1 MFKAKNLIFLSIF
14 VLLAG
19 CSGGDDDSINAVEV
33 TISSSNE
40 EPNYNETYTISWESN
55 ASQCYAQS
63 NTGSWLGELEPSG
76 SQDFVAKREG
86 LANYGLQCRTS
97 INFASAST
105 DIEVQKDFIDY
116 FDFTNAESFN
126 VGSLTFNSDSDIRVL
141 DNSISDFNQDFR
153 LDLIMLIEDERTP
166 SPGDS
171 EFYIL
176 VFYGQDPELI
186 TDENPY
192 SFVEIN
198 NGNCVADMLIRNDY
212 NFDSAPDLMTVSSSH
227 EDSLGKRGICFFIST
242 PDGLVLQDEDYLI
255 NDTALD
261 LSAVNVGS
269 QLIYDLTT
277 DGRPDVFMMGNGGS
291 TDLPFYVVPSESGPS
306 IQLSVPLDTLNPYTR
321 SNGCNEGLVFLC
333 DWIANDYQFKSS
345 VLISADSDGVLDLV
359 HSISTIDGG
368 QYNLYNTRLDNIYFD
383 FSAPILNFINRSISD
398 PNGYAVTL
406 EAFDANIDGN
416 LDLFSVEKNELSNI
430 FKFNFY
436 EKIISSE
443 DETNEL
449 SATNNGDFLEEFIF
463 SDGFAFTNEILTF
476 DVNFDGLQDIF
487 SSYTELPFKID
498 NAQSEKHFLAYEKS
512 YITNE
517 DESITQ
523 DWITQDFSESIGING
538 QSVSNSWVD
547 FDMDNDI
554 DVVLIIP
561 EVQEDSSVKYNFE
574 IYLNN
579 SLF

>member
-14 VLLAG
+14 VLLVG

-63 NTGSWLGELEPSG
+63 ITGSWLGELEPSG

-166 SPGDS
+166 SAGDS

-406 EAFDANIDGN
+406 EAFDANLDGN

>member
-14 VLLAG
+14 VLLVG
-19 CSGGDDDSINAVEV
+19 CSGGDVDPINAVEV

-55 ASQCYAQS
+55 SSQCYAQS
-63 NTGSWLGELEPSG
+63 ITGSWLGELEPSG

-105 DIEVQKDFIDY
+105 DIEVQKDFVDY

-126 VGSLTFNSDSDIRVL
+126 IGSLTFNSDSDIRVL

-166 SPGDS
+166 SAGDS

-227 EDSLGKRGICFFIST
+227 EDSQGKRGICFFIST

-255 NDTALD
+255 NDTVLD

-406 EAFDANIDGN
+406 EAFDANLDGN

-449 SATNNGDFLEEFIF
+449 SATNNGSFLEEFIF
-463 SDGFAFTNEILTF
+463 NDGFAFTNEILTF

-487 SSYTELPFKID
+487 SPYTELPFKTD

>member
-14 VLLAG
+14 VLLVG

-63 NTGSWLGELEPSG
+63 ITGSWLGELEPSG

-105 DIEVQKDFIDY
+105 DIEVQKDFVDY

-126 VGSLTFNSDSDIRVL
+126 IGSLTFNSDSDIRVL

-166 SPGDS
+166 SAGDS

-198 NGNCVADMLIRNDY
+198 NGNCVADMLVRNDY

-227 EDSLGKRGICFFIST
+227 EDSQGKRGICFFIST

-255 NDTALD
+255 NDTVLD

-321 SNGCNEGLVFLC
+321 SNGCNEGLAFLC

-406 EAFDANIDGN
+406 EAFDANLDGN

-449 SATNNGDFLEEFIF
+449 SATNNGSFLEEFIF
-463 SDGFAFTNEILTF
+463 NDGFAFTNEILTF

-487 SSYTELPFKID
+487 LHTLNFPSKQTMLSLKNTFWHMKRAILLMRMNQLHRIGL
-498 NAQSEKHFLAYEKS
+498 HRIFLNRLALMGK
-512 YITNE
+512 
-517 DESITQ
+517 
-523 DWITQDFSESIGING
+523 
-538 QSVSNSWVD
+538 V
-547 FDMDNDI
+547 
-554 DVVLIIP
+554 
-561 EVQEDSSVKYNFE
+561 
-574 IYLNN
+574 
-579 SLF
+579 

>member
-14 VLLAG
+14 VLLVG
-19 CSGGDDDSINAVEV
+19 CSGGDDDSINEVEV

-63 NTGSWLGELEPSG
+63 ITGSWLGELEPSG

-383 FSAPILNFINRSISD
+383 LSAPILNFINRSISD

-406 EAFDANIDGN
+406 EAFDANLDGN

-449 SATNNGDFLEEFIF
+449 SATNNGDFLEEFMF

>member
-14 VLLAG
+14 LLLVG

-40 EPNYNETYTISWESN
+40 QPNYNETYTISWESN

-63 NTGSWLGELEPSG
+63 ITGSWLGELEPSG
-76 SQDFVAKREG
+76 SQDFIAKREG

-166 SPGDS
+166 SAGDS

-192 SFVEIN
+192 SFVDIN

-242 PDGLVLQDEDYLI
+242 PDGLVLQDEDYLV
-255 NDTALD
+255 NDTVLD
-261 LSAVNVGS
+261 LTAVNVGS

-406 EAFDANIDGN
+406 EAFDANLDGN

-487 SSYTELPFKID
+487 SSYTELPFKAD
-498 NAQSEKHFLAYEKS
+498 NAQFEKHFLVYEKS

-561 EVQEDSSVKYNFE
+561 EVQEDFSVKYNFE

>member
-14 VLLAG
+14 LLLVG
-19 CSGGDDDSINAVEV
+19 CSGGDDESINAVEV

-63 NTGSWLGELEPSG
+63 ITGSWLGELEPSG
-76 SQDFVAKREG
+76 SQDFIAKREG

-105 DIEVQKDFIDY
+105 DVEVQKDFIDY

-126 VGSLTFNSDSDIRVL
+126 VGSLTFNSENDIRVL

-306 IQLSVPLDTLNPYTR
+306 IQLNFPLDTLNPYTR

-406 EAFDANIDGN
+406 EAFDANLDGN

-449 SATNNGDFLEEFIF
+449 SATNNGDFLEEFMF

-517 DESITQ
+517 DESVTQ

>member
-63 NTGSWLGELEPSG
+63 ITGSWLGELEPSG

-242 PDGLVLQDEDYLI
+242 PDGLVLQDEDYLM

>member
-14 VLLAG
+14 ALLVG

-63 NTGSWLGELEPSG
+63 ITGSWLGELEPSG
-76 SQDFVAKREG
+76 SQDFIAKREG

-166 SPGDS
+166 SAGDS

-192 SFVEIN
+192 SFVDIN

-242 PDGLVLQDEDYLI
+242 PDGLVLQDEDYLV
-255 NDTALD
+255 NDTVLD

-383 FSAPILNFINRSISD
+383 FSAPVLNFINRSISD

-406 EAFDANIDGN
+406 EAFDANLDGN

-487 SSYTELPFKID
+487 SSYTELPFKAD
-498 NAQSEKHFLAYEKS
+498 NAQSEKHFLVYEKS

-523 DWITQDFSESIGING
+523 DWITQDFSDSIGING

-561 EVQEDSSVKYNFE
+561 EVQEDFSVKYNFE

>member
-1 MFKAKNLIFLSIF
+1 MFKGKNLIFLSIF
-14 VLLAG
+14 LLLVG

-63 NTGSWLGELEPSG
+63 ITGSWLGELEPSG
-76 SQDFVAKREG
+76 SQDFIAKREG

-166 SPGDS
+166 SAGDS

-242 PDGLVLQDEDYLI
+242 PDGLVLQDEDYLV

-261 LSAVNVGS
+261 LTAVNVGS

-383 FSAPILNFINRSISD
+383 FSAPVLNFINRSISD

-406 EAFDANIDGN
+406 EAFDANLDGN

-487 SSYTELPFKID
+487 SSYTELPFKAD
-498 NAQSEKHFLAYEKS
+498 NAQFEKHFLVYEKS

-561 EVQEDSSVKYNFE
+561 EVQEDFSVKYNFE

>member
-14 VLLAG
+14 ALLVG

-63 NTGSWLGELEPSG
+63 ITGSWLGELEPSG
-76 SQDFVAKREG
+76 SQDFIAKREG

-166 SPGDS
+166 SAGDS

-192 SFVEIN
+192 SFVDIN

-242 PDGLVLQDEDYLI
+242 PDGLVLQDEDYLV

-383 FSAPILNFINRSISD
+383 FSAPVLNFINRSISD

-406 EAFDANIDGN
+406 EAFDANLDGN

-487 SSYTELPFKID
+487 SSYTELPFKAD
-498 NAQSEKHFLAYEKS
+498 NAQFEKHFLVYEKS

-561 EVQEDSSVKYNFE
+561 EVQEDFSVKYNFE

>member
-14 VLLAG
+14 LLLVG

-166 SPGDS
+166 SAGDS

-333 DWIANDYQFKSS
+333 DWIADDYQFKSS

-383 FSAPILNFINRSISD
+383 FSAPVLNFINRSISD

-406 EAFDANIDGN
+406 EAFDANLDGN

>member
-14 VLLAG
+14 VLLVG

-63 NTGSWLGELEPSG
+63 ITGSWLGELEPSG

-105 DIEVQKDFIDY
+105 DIEVQKDFVDY

-126 VGSLTFNSDSDIRVL
+126 IGSLTFNSDSDIRVL

-166 SPGDS
+166 SAGDS

-198 NGNCVADMLIRNDY
+198 NGNCVADMLVRNDY

-227 EDSLGKRGICFFIST
+227 EDSQGKRGICFFIST

-255 NDTALD
+255 NDTVLD

-291 TDLPFYVVPSESGPS
+291 TDLPFYIVPSESGPS

-406 EAFDANIDGN
+406 EAFDANLDGN

-449 SATNNGDFLEEFIF
+449 SATNNGSFLEEFIF
-463 SDGFAFTNEILTF
+463 NDGFAFTNEILTF

-487 SSYTELPFKID
+487 SPYTELPFKTD

>member
-14 VLLAG
+14 LLLVG

-63 NTGSWLGELEPSG
+63 ITGSWLGELEPSG
-76 SQDFVAKREG
+76 SQDFIAKREG

-166 SPGDS
+166 SAGDS

-242 PDGLVLQDEDYLI
+242 PDGLVLQDEDYLV

-306 IQLSVPLDTLNPYTR
+306 IQLSIPLDTLNPYTR

-383 FSAPILNFINRSISD
+383 FSAPVLNFINRSISD

-406 EAFDANIDGN
+406 EAFDANLDGN

-487 SSYTELPFKID
+487 SSYTELPFKAD
-498 NAQSEKHFLAYEKS
+498 NAQFEKHFLAYEKS

-523 DWITQDFSESIGING
+523 NWITQDFSESIGING

-561 EVQEDSSVKYNFE
+561 EVQEDFSVKYNFE

>member
-1 MFKAKNLIFLSIF
+1 
-14 VLLAG
+14 
-19 CSGGDDDSINAVEV
+19 
-33 TISSSNE
+33 
-40 EPNYNETYTISWESN
+40 
-55 ASQCYAQS
+55 
-63 NTGSWLGELEPSG
+63 
-76 SQDFVAKREG
+76 
-86 LANYGLQCRTS
+86 
-97 INFASAST
+97 
-105 DIEVQKDFIDY
+105 
-116 FDFTNAESFN
+116 
-126 VGSLTFNSDSDIRVL
+126 
-141 DNSISDFNQDFR
+141 
-153 LDLIMLIEDERTP
+153 MLIEDERTP
-166 SPGDS
+166 SAGDS

-383 FSAPILNFINRSISD
+383 FSAPILNSINRSISD

-406 EAFDANIDGN
+406 EAFDANLDGN

-449 SATNNGDFLEEFIF
+449 SATNNGDFLEEFMF

-561 EVQEDSSVKYNFE
+561 EVQEDSSVKYSFE

>member
-1 MFKAKNLIFLSIF
+1 
-14 VLLAG
+14 
-19 CSGGDDDSINAVEV
+19 
-33 TISSSNE
+33 
-40 EPNYNETYTISWESN
+40 
-55 ASQCYAQS
+55 
-63 NTGSWLGELEPSG
+63 
-76 SQDFVAKREG
+76 
-86 LANYGLQCRTS
+86 
-97 INFASAST
+97 
-105 DIEVQKDFIDY
+105 
-116 FDFTNAESFN
+116 
-126 VGSLTFNSDSDIRVL
+126 
-141 DNSISDFNQDFR
+141 
-153 LDLIMLIEDERTP
+153 
-166 SPGDS
+166 
-171 EFYIL
+171 
-176 VFYGQDPELI
+176 
-186 TDENPY
+186 
-192 SFVEIN
+192 
-198 NGNCVADMLIRNDY
+198 
-212 NFDSAPDLMTVSSSH
+212 MTVSSSH

-242 PDGLVLQDEDYLI
+242 PDGLVLQDEDYLM

>member
-14 VLLAG
+14 ALLVG

-63 NTGSWLGELEPSG
+63 ITGSWLGELEPSG
-76 SQDFVAKREG
+76 SQDFIAKREG

-166 SPGDS
+166 SAGDS

-192 SFVEIN
+192 SFVDIN

-242 PDGLVLQDEDYLI
+242 PDGLVLQDEDYLV
-255 NDTALD
+255 NDTVLD

-306 IQLSVPLDTLNPYTR
+306 IQLSIPLDTLNPYTR

-368 QYNLYNTRLDNIYFD
+368 QYNLYNTRLDNVYFD
-383 FSAPILNFINRSISD
+383 FSAPVLNFINRSISD

-406 EAFDANIDGN
+406 EAFDANLDGN

-487 SSYTELPFKID
+487 SSYTELPFKAD
-498 NAQSEKHFLAYEKS
+498 NAQSEKHFLVYEKS

-523 DWITQDFSESIGING
+523 DWITQDFSDSIGING

-561 EVQEDSSVKYNFE
+561 EVQEDFSVKYNFE

>member
-14 VLLAG
+14 VLLVG
-19 CSGGDDDSINAVEV
+19 CSGGNDDSINAVEV

-63 NTGSWLGELEPSG
+63 ITGSWLGELEPSG
-76 SQDFVAKREG
+76 SQDFIAKREG

-166 SPGDS
+166 SAGDS

-192 SFVEIN
+192 SFVDIN

-242 PDGLVLQDEDYLI
+242 PDGLVLQDEDYLV
-255 NDTALD
+255 NDTVLD

-306 IQLSVPLDTLNPYTR
+306 IQLSIPLDTLNPYTR

-383 FSAPILNFINRSISD
+383 FSAPVLNFINRSISD

-406 EAFDANIDGN
+406 EAFDANLDGN

-487 SSYTELPFKID
+487 SSYTELPFKAD
-498 NAQSEKHFLAYEKS
+498 NAQSEKHFLVYEKS

-523 DWITQDFSESIGING
+523 DWITQDFSDSIGING

-561 EVQEDSSVKYNFE
+561 EVQEDFSVKYNFE

>member
-63 NTGSWLGELEPSG
+63 ITGSWLGELEPSG

-166 SPGDS
+166 SAGDS

-406 EAFDANIDGN
+406 EAFDANLDGN

>member
-14 VLLAG
+14 LLLVG

-63 NTGSWLGELEPSG
+63 ITGSWLGELEPSG
-76 SQDFVAKREG
+76 SQDFIAKREG

-166 SPGDS
+166 SAGDS

-192 SFVEIN
+192 SFVDIN

-242 PDGLVLQDEDYLI
+242 PDGLVLQDEDYLV
-255 NDTALD
+255 NDTVLD

-383 FSAPILNFINRSISD
+383 FSAPVLNFINRSISD

-406 EAFDANIDGN
+406 EAFDANLDGN

-487 SSYTELPFKID
+487 SSYTELPFKAD
-498 NAQSEKHFLAYEKS
+498 NAQFEKHFLVYEKS

-561 EVQEDSSVKYNFE
+561 EVQEDFSVKYNFE

>member
-14 VLLAG
+14 ALLVG

-63 NTGSWLGELEPSG
+63 ITGSWLGELEPSG
-76 SQDFVAKREG
+76 SQDFIAKREG

-166 SPGDS
+166 SAGDS

-192 SFVEIN
+192 SFVDIN

-242 PDGLVLQDEDYLI
+242 PDGLVLQDEDYLV
-255 NDTALD
+255 NDTVLD

-383 FSAPILNFINRSISD
+383 FSAPVLNFINRSISD

-406 EAFDANIDGN
+406 EAFDANLDGN

-487 SSYTELPFKID
+487 SSYTELPFKAD
-498 NAQSEKHFLAYEKS
+498 NAQSEKHFLVYEKS

-561 EVQEDSSVKYNFE
+561 EVQEDFSVKYNFE

>member
-14 VLLAG
+14 LLLVG

-40 EPNYNETYTISWESN
+40 QPNYNETYTISWESN

-63 NTGSWLGELEPSG
+63 ITGSWLGELEPSG
-76 SQDFVAKREG
+76 SQDFIAKREG

-126 VGSLTFNSDSDIRVL
+126 VGSLTFNSDSNIRVL

-166 SPGDS
+166 SAGDS

-242 PDGLVLQDEDYLI
+242 PDGLVLQDEDYLL

-306 IQLSVPLDTLNPYTR
+306 IQLSAPLDTLNPYTR

-406 EAFDANIDGN
+406 EAFDANLDGN

-487 SSYTELPFKID
+487 SSYTELPFKTD
-498 NAQSEKHFLAYEKS
+498 NAQSEKHFLAYEKI

-517 DESITQ
+517 DESVTQ